1 MHSFFFFF
9 NLFSFSTVVGLCW
22 HAQAFSS
29 CKQVPL
35 SSCYRRASHCGG
47 FSWCRAQVPVSWA
60 SGVLVHSLSY
70 PMACGIFPDQESNQC
85 PPRISRWILNHQAIK
100 EVLRV
105 FSMHV
110 ASSVIT
116 TKPACRGKGIQ
127 PPRGMI
133 LAVTFRPKEDHGGAQ
148 YHFAEQAECYYSE
161 PNKGLAHRYLE

>member
-1 MHSFFFFF
+1 MHRLS
-9 NLFSFSTVVGLCW
+9 LAASRCHSPVAVGGLLTVEASLGVEHRCQSLGLR
-22 HAQAFSS
+22 
-29 CKQVPL
+29 V
-35 SSCYRRASHCGG
+35 RVRV
-47 FSWCRAQVPVSWA
+47 RV
-60 SGVLVHSLSY
+60 SY
-70 PMACGIFPDQESNQC
+70 PMACGVFPDQDSNHC
-85 PPRISRWILNHQAIK
+85 PPCISRWILNHRAIK
-100 EVLRV
+100 EVLRA